1 MTTSTTS
8 DSRDRSPARR
18 MVRTNIFEF
27 GMVAVLVLPALLF
40 LLLAPAGSGFTY
52 LHFLAMVS
60 IGGGVA
66 FLGAALLTRAG
77 NRHSEG

>member
-1 MTTSTTS
+1 MNTSTKTAA
-8 DSRDRSPARR
+8 PARR
-18 MVRTNIFEF
+18 LARTDIFEF
-27 GMVAVLVLPALLF
+27 GMVVVLIFPALLF
-40 LLLAPAGSGFTY
+40 LLLAPAEPGFTY